1 VQPGRWS
8 LGFTYRK
15 ESVRTTWTFRL
26 ALVALFV
33 ILGSLTRG
41 WWVPAIGRGLICDQS
56 NGRSDVPTPRK
67 GDALLVEN
75 FDLNY
80 LVFERASELMSKE
93 VAPRALVPTDGD
105 PESGQLNMVSAGI
118 VDVMVRVARLP
129 GTELIPIQAREPIT
143 LNTAYQLRAF
153 LEKEHLRS
161 IVVVVPA
168 LRSRRSILIYNR
180 VFGEAG
186 ITTSCVP
193 VFGQDTPDTWAS
205 TWHGIQQVIEQY
217 GKLAYYRFYVLPSV
231 STRRAA

>member
-1 VQPGRWS
+1 VRPRGWTQY
-8 LGFTYRK
+8 LVYRK

-26 ALVALFV
+26 GV
-33 ILGSLTRG
+33 IASVIVLGALTRG
-41 WWVPAIGRGLICDQS
+41 WWIPAIGRGLVCEHGAQ
-56 NGRSDVPTPRK
+56 G

-80 LVFERASELMSKE
+80 LVFERAAELMKNGVSR
-93 VAPRALVPTDGD
+93 RALVPTDGD

-161 IVVVVPA
+161 VVVVVPA
-168 LRSRRSILIYNR
+168 LRSRRSTLIYNR